1 MTQNST
7 EPGTKTAND
16 PSATAHVAEKS
27 SAPAGGTPPAQAETA
42 PKASA
47 AKPVEIAATAVK
59 AAEPAKAAAP
69 KADEPKDDAPK
80 TETVKAHP
88 VKTVTAKTA
97 PRKAP
102 ESAPKSTVK
111 STAKASASTSV
122 RESERVFAEATLH
135 PAKDKDGS
143 KTASKSA
150 AKASA
155 KLKTPVESTK
165 PATSAKKPVSVADD
179 ELDLSADLSQ
189 RVVSDLFGSMG
200 AMMDM
205 QQKALSNFLD
215 AALSATER
223 AENLTDH
230 YSGLAQ
236 KIGQRQNSFLDRLRD
251 AKDPLSAS
259 EAQIGYFKDCC
270 DDLMKEYSVATEL
283 WMRASQQ
290 SINPISTQFSV
301 LIDQMKGR

>member
-7 EPGTKTAND
+7 EPGKKTAND

-27 SAPAGGTPPAQAETA
+27 AAPAGGTPPAQAETA

-47 AKPVEIAATAVK
+47 AKPVEVAAAAVK
-59 AAEPAKAAAP
+59 AAEPAKTTAP
-69 KADEPKDDAPK
+69 KADEPKADAPK
-80 TETVKAHP
+80 AETVKADP

-97 PRKAP
+97 PKKAP
-102 ESAPKSTVK
+102 KAAPKPTMK
-111 STAKASASTSV
+111 SAVKASSSTSV

-135 PAKDKDGS
+135 AAKDKDGS

-155 KLKTPVESTK
+155 KLKTPAKSTK
-165 PATSAKKPVSVADD
+165 PATSAKKSVSVAHD
-179 ELDLSADLSQ
+179 ELDLSADLGQ

-200 AMMDM
+200 AMINM
-205 QQKALSNFLD
+205 QQKTLSNLLD

-223 AENLTDH
+223 AENMTDH

-236 KIGQRQNSFLDRLRD
+236 KIGQRQNSFIDRLRD

-270 DDLMKEYSVATEL
+270 DDLMKECSVATEL
-283 WMRASQQ
+283 WIRASQQ